1 MKTTNWQMIRFSS
14 SIAAYCIIRL
24 RIELLLLPWT
34 QALGYSAGLA
44 GNVFCFCLQDR
55 KHLDWNILPV
65 QTNNLLWHIQ
75 AHMDV
80 LCLNGYPWLCG
91 ICVCSECHFFVGHL
105 YVWFYNLVPVRQTGT
120 WLFKLLRRCRLL
132 KKNWGKSPS
141 SAKFSRPSVSF
152 FPLLLSR
159 WLPMSTYPL
168 TLSK

>member
-91 ICVCSECHFFVGHL
+91 ICVYSECHFFVGI
-105 YVWFYNLVPVRQTGT
+105 YMFDFIT
-120 WLFKLLRRCRLL
+120 WCRYARL
-132 KKNWGKSPS
+132 KPDFS
-141 SAKFSRPSVSF
+141 SCYGGVVC
-152 FPLLLSR
+152 
-159 WLPMSTYPL
+159 
-168 TLSK
+168 